1 MSAYKIGFIG
11 GGRVARIM
19 LSRWAKAGQ
28 LSAEVVVSDS
38 DPGVLTRLANAFP
51 NVRPVG
57 SDNSQAARQDLVFLA
72 VHPPHVAV
80 VLADIRASLKPD
92 AILISLAPKWT
103 IEKLAGCLT
112 GFTRIARMIPN
123 APSIVGRGYN
133 PIAYSSSLTAQDRNA
148 LATLFA
154 GLGETPEVE
163 ERKLEIYAVL
173 TAMGPTYLWPQ
184 LYELQSLAESF
195 GVTRAEASAG
205 LTAMVH
211 GAVAAMNEAGLSP
224 EEVQDLI
231 PVKPLA
237 DLQPGLL
244 EGYRTKLNA
253 LLEKIRS

>member
-1 MSAYKIGFIG
+1 MP
-11 GGRVARIM
+11 
-19 LSRWAKAGQ
+19 
-28 LSAEVVVSDS
+28 AEVVVSDS
-38 DPGVLTRLANAFP
+38 DPGVLTRLANACP

-57 SDNSQAARQDLVFLA
+57 ADNSRAAGQDIVFLS

-92 AILISLAPKWT
+92 AILVSLAPKWT

-112 GFTRIARMIPN
+112 GFKRIARMIPN
-123 APSIVGRGYN
+123 APSIVGRGFN
-133 PIAYSSSLTAQDRNA
+133 PIVYSSSLTLQDRNA

-154 GLGETPEVE
+154 GLGELPEVE

-184 LYELQSLAESF
+184 LYELQSLAQSF
-195 GVTRAEASAG
+195 GLASAEASAG
-205 LTAMVH
+205 LAAMVT

-224 EEVQDLI
+224 EDVQDLI

-237 DLQPGLL
+237 DLQPAIL
-244 EGYRTKLNA
+244 EGYRSKLTA
-253 LLEKIRS
+253 VIEKIRP